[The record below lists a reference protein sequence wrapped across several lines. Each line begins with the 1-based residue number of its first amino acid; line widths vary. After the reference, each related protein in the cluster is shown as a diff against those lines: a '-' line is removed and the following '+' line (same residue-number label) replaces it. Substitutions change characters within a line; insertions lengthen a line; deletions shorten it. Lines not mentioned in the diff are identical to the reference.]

1 MNPLNSLTDRKWGAA
16 ALLAAKLAK
25 VATVTT
31 VVAPVTLVTL
41 VTLGILGTP
50 ARASAQSS
58 SASVQ
63 PPQPPAGTVT
73 LPLAEYNRLLD
84 RSSATIAGREDPPVP
99 AVISRA
105 EIDLR
110 VNNGAARATIGLAGE
125 VFRSGPTDVP
135 LISGGTLIDAQLT
148 SSTSTVTRPPGSAAP
163 RGGAPGGGAA
173 GDDGRTLPLVYTSGR
188 YKAILPG
195 SASFVLALT
204 WGTTTLTEPGRAGLM
219 LPAVHAGSVRAS
231 VDLPGEIADV
241 RMQNGAITTRSVNAG
256 RTRLEMTL
264 DPGKATLVSW
274 SSRETNDQTVRRE
287 VRLLSDAKT
296 ILTIGEA
303 DERLATL
310 FDVTVVQGDPTRFDV
325 RVPAGF
331 ELTSVSGPSVEES
344 TVRDGIVSL
353 TVREPARR
361 RHQFLI
367 TFERSIAG
375 PIETASASASAGAN
389 ASAGAAARV
398 SANTTA
404 SAGPNAGAGDSAGVA
419 ASAAVVAD
427 APGESPS
434 FAQGVPSLRRVPLP
448 WLDGVQRE
456 MGEVAIEGVGTMELA
471 AEEKGALHRI
481 DASELNGTL
490 QTMAREAVLAAF
502 KYQRRTAEAVT
513 VELKVTRFPDSA
525 VLAAVADRA
534 VVTTLVT
541 HQGRALTEVTMT
553 VRNQGQPFMKVGL
566 PQGATLL
573 SAEVAGV
580 SVKPVLGSDGA
591 RVPLLRPGFRPPG
604 GNPNGPS
611 GGGSYQVS
619 FVYLESGEAFAK
631 KGDARLTLARVD
643 LPISL
648 LEWELFLPEGFQV
661 KRFEGDVL
669 PQQLVASTLMPV
681 MSDGV
686 AGVAGGMVGA
696 VDRIY
701 TRLDA
706 AGDKPATNEA
716 VTVEER
722 NRPGAPLAAPP
733 PPQSAAPQQAQS
745 NIGSV
750 NVQNLQRKISGVLPV
765 RIDVP
770 RAGQSHMFVRPVV
783 INEDTTV
790 RFTYRARS

>member
-1 MNPLNSLTDRKWGAA
+1 MNLLPYPTPPCPPRPWHFRGEGGVKCLRHTSLLVLAA
-16 ALLAAKLAK
+16 ALC
-25 VATVTT
+25 
-31 VVAPVTLVTL
+31 APGYVH
-41 VTLGILGTP
+41 
-50 ARASAQSS
+50 AQGP
-58 SASVQ
+58 SASI
-63 PPQPPAGTVT
+63 PGTVT
-73 LPLAEYNRLLD
+73 LTLAEYNRLLD
-84 RSSATIAGREDPPVP
+84 RSSATIAGREDPPMP

-110 VNNGAARATIGLAGE
+110 VNNGAARATIGLTGE

-148 SSTSTVTRPPGSAAP
+148 SSTPTATRPPGSITP
-163 RGGAPGGGAA
+163 RGGAPG
-173 GDDGRTLPLVYTSGR
+173 GDDGRTLPLVYTNGR

-195 SASFVLALT
+195 SASFALALT
-204 WGTTTLTEPGRAGLM
+204 WGTTTLSEPGRAGLM

-231 VDLPGEIADV
+231 LDLPGEIADV
-241 RMQNGAITTRSVNAG
+241 RIQQGAITTRSTAGG
-256 RTRLEMTL
+256 RTRIEMTL

-296 ILTIGEA
+296 VITIGEA
-303 DERLATL
+303 DERIATL

-331 ELTSVSGPSVEES
+331 ELTSVSGPSIEELA
-344 TVRDGIVSL
+344 TRDGVVAL

-367 TFERSIAG
+367 TFERAIGSGATV
-375 PIETASASASAGAN
+375 TAASTVGTVSPVATIPSESASAS
-389 ASAGAAARV
+389 
-398 SANTTA
+398 
-404 SAGPNAGAGDSAGVA
+404 GAGTVSSASG
-419 ASAAVVAD
+419 AST
-427 APGESPS
+427 S
-434 FAQGVPSLRRVPLP
+434 AQGMPSARRVPLP

-471 AEEKGALHRI
+471 AEEKGVLHRI
-481 DASELNGTL
+481 DASELNATL
-490 QTMAREAVLAAF
+490 RTMAREAVLAAF
-502 KYQRRTAEAVT
+502 KYQRRTPDAVA
-513 VELKVTRFPDSA
+513 VDLNVTRFPDSA
-525 VLAAVADRA
+525 VLAAIADRA

-541 HQGRALTEVTMT
+541 HQGRALTEVTMH

-566 PQGATLL
+566 PQGATML

-604 GNPNGPS
+604 SSSTGGAS
-611 GGGSYQVS
+611 GSSYPVS

-681 MSDGV
+681 MPEGI
-686 AGVAGGMVGA
+686 AGGMPGGA
-696 VDRIY
+696 VGGVPGG
-701 TRLDA
+701 A
-706 AGDKPATNEA
+706 VVGGVNEA
-716 VTVEER
+716 VTAARQAAGEKADGADVRFKVEQ
-722 NRPGAPLAAPP
+722 NVPP
-733 PPQSAAPQQAQS
+733 PPPPRPVAPAALAEPAPQS

-770 RAGQSHMFVRPVV
+770 RAGQSYMFVRPVV
-783 INEDTTV
+783 IDEDTTV
-790 RFTYRARS
+790 RFTYRARRS

>member
-1 MNPLNSLTDRKWGAA
+1 
-16 ALLAAKLAK
+16 LLIATM
-25 VATVTT
+25 ATVASLG
-31 VVAPVTLVTL
+31 VPAGVDAQGPLASIQPAP
-41 VTLGILGTP
+41 
-50 ARASAQSS
+50 
-58 SASVQ
+58 
-63 PPQPPAGTVT
+63 GTVT

-105 EIDLR
+105 AIDLR
-110 VNNGAARATIGLAGE
+110 VNNGAARATIGLTGE

-148 SSTSTVTRPPGSAAP
+148 ASTPTVARPPAGATP
-163 RGGAPGGGAA
+163 RGGGQGAQ
-173 GDDGRTLPLVYTSGR
+173 GDDGRVLPLVYANGR

-195 SASFVLALT
+195 SASFTLALT
-204 WGTTTLTEPGRAGLM
+204 WGTTTLAEPGRAGLM

-231 VDLPGEIADV
+231 IDLPGEIADV
-241 RMQNGAITTRSVNAG
+241 RVQQGAITARNVTAG
-256 RTRLEMTL
+256 RTRIEMTL

-274 SSRETNDQTVRRE
+274 SSRETNDQAVRRE

-310 FDVTVVQGDPTRFDV
+310 FDVTVVQGDPTRLDV

-344 TVRDGIVSL
+344 AVREGVVSL

-367 TFERSIAG
+367 AFERSI
-375 PIETASASASAGAN
+375 TAQSVP
-389 ASAGAAARV
+389 AAR
-398 SANTTA
+398 S
-404 SAGPNAGAGDSAGVA
+404 
-419 ASAAVVAD
+419 
-427 APGESPS
+427 
-434 FAQGVPSLRRVPLP
+434 VPLP

-456 MGEVAIEGVGTMELA
+456 MGEVAIEGVGTMELT

-481 DASELNGTL
+481 DASELNATL

-502 KYQRRTAEAVT
+502 KYQRRTADAVA
-513 VELKVTRFPDSA
+513 VDLNVTRFPESA

-541 HQGRALTEVTMT
+541 HQGRALTEITMH

-566 PQGATLL
+566 PPGATLL

-604 GNPNGPS
+604 SGASGVA
-611 GGGSYQVS
+611 GGGSYPVS
-619 FVYLESGEAFAK
+619 FVYLQSGEAYAK

-669 PQQLVASTLMPV
+669 PQQLVASTLQPV
-681 MSDGV
+681 LPEGV
-686 AGVAGGMVGA
+686 IGGMVGGVL
-696 VDRIY
+696 VDRIS
-701 TRLDA
+701 TTISGRQDVT
-706 AGDKPATNEA
+706 GDKRVNES
-716 VTVEER
+716 VTIVE
-722 NRPGAPLAAPP
+722 NNSPAAPP
-733 PPQSAAPQQAQS
+733 PPQVAQAPNA
-745 NIGSV
+745 GSV

-770 RAGQSHMFVRPVV
+770 RAGQSYMFVRPVV
-783 INEDTTV
+783 IDEDTTV

>member
-1 MNPLNSLTDRKWGAA
+1 MNSLADRKWGAA
-16 ALLAAKLAK
+16 ALL
-25 VATVTT
+25 VATV
-31 VVAPVTLVTL
+31 ATL
-41 VTLGILGTP
+41 VTLGTLGTP
-50 ARASAQSS
+50 ARANAQNS
-58 SASVQ
+58 SASIQ
-63 PPQPPAGTVT
+63 PPPGTVT

-84 RSSATIAGREDPPVP
+84 RSTATIAGREDPPVP

-110 VNNGAARATIGLAGE
+110 VNNGAARATIGLTGE

-148 SSTSTVTRPPGSAAP
+148 SSTPTATRPPGSAAP
-163 RGGAPGGGAA
+163 RGGAQ
-173 GDDGRTLPLVYTSGR
+173 GDEGGRTLPLVYANGR

-195 SASFVLALT
+195 SASFTLALT

-231 VDLPGEIADV
+231 IDLPGEIADV
-241 RMQNGAITTRSVNAG
+241 RMQNGAITSRSVNAG
-256 RTRLEMTL
+256 RTRIEMTL

-274 SSRETNDQTVRRE
+274 SSRETNDQAVRRE

-310 FDVTVVQGDPTRFDV
+310 FDVTVVQGDPTRLDV

-331 ELTSVSGPSVEES
+331 ELTSVSGPSVEEAA
-344 TVRDGIVSL
+344 VRDGVVSL

-367 TFERSIAG
+367 TFERAIGSAASVTAASTVDSVSVGASVGASGPASEAPAIAQAV
-375 PIETASASASAGAN
+375 P
-389 ASAGAAARV
+389 AAR
-398 SANTTA
+398 
-404 SAGPNAGAGDSAGVA
+404 
-419 ASAAVVAD
+419 
-427 APGESPS
+427 
-434 FAQGVPSLRRVPLP
+434 QVPLP

-481 DASELNGTL
+481 DASELNATL

-502 KYQRRTAEAVT
+502 KYQRRTPDAVM
-513 VELKVTRFPDSA
+513 VDLKVTRFPESA

-541 HQGRALTEVTMT
+541 HQGRALTEVTMH

-604 GNPNGPS
+604 GGPNGPS

-681 MSDGV
+681 LPDGV
-686 AGVAGGMVGA
+686 IGGVAGGVPGGIA
-696 VDRIY
+696 TTSPRQ
-701 TRLDA
+701 DA
-706 AGDKPATNEA
+706 ARDKPGALNE
-716 VTVEER
+716 TIIVEER
-722 NRPGAPLAAPP
+722 NRPGAPLPP
-733 PPQSAAPQQAQS
+733 PPPPATAQQAQS
-745 NIGSV
+745 NVGSV

-770 RAGQSHMFVRPVV
+770 RAGHSHMFVRPVV
-783 INEDTTV
+783 IDEDTTV

>member
-1 MNPLNSLTDRKWGAA
+1 MNSQVDRKWGASVA
-16 ALLAAKLAK
+16 AIVALVTFATFGTPILAA
-25 VATVTT
+25 
-31 VVAPVTLVTL
+31 
-41 VTLGILGTP
+41 
-50 ARASAQSS
+50 AQGSS
-58 SASVQ
+58 SLSSSSPASIQ
-63 PPQPPAGTVT
+63 PPPGTVT
-73 LPLAEYNRLLD
+73 LSLAEYNRLLD

-110 VNNGAARATIGLAGE
+110 VNNGAARATINLAGE
-125 VFRSGPTDVP
+125 VFRSGPTDVS

-148 SSTSTVTRPPGSAAP
+148 SSTPSATRPPAAGGATP
-163 RGGAPGGGAA
+163 RGGPGGGGPGGGPGGAQNDE
-173 GDDGRTLPLVYTSGR
+173 GGRTLPLVYTSGR

-195 SASFVLALT
+195 SASFLLALT

-231 VDLPGEIADV
+231 IDLPGEIADV
-241 RMQNGAITTRSVNAG
+241 RMQNGAITSRNVTAG

-274 SSRETNDQTVRRE
+274 SSRETNDQAVRRE

-310 FDVTVVQGDPTRFDV
+310 FDVTVVQGDPTRLDV

-344 TVRDGIVSL
+344 AVRDGIVSL

-367 TFERSIAG
+367 TFER
-375 PIETASASASAGAN
+375 PIGSAIDTAN
-389 ASAGAAARV
+389 ARAAAV
-398 SANTTA
+398 TVVAANTAANAAAAA
-404 SAGPNAGAGDSAGVA
+404 SPESGGPSAAAASVTGAPAGVA
-419 ASAAVVAD
+419 GAD
-427 APGESPS
+427 AAGESLSVMQGIPS
-434 FAQGVPSLRRVPLP
+434 SRRVPLP

-481 DASELNGTL
+481 DASELNATL

-513 VELKVTRFPDSA
+513 VDLNVTRFPDSA

-541 HQGRALTEVTMT
+541 HQGRALTEVTMH

-573 SAEVAGV
+573 SAEIAGV

-604 GNPNGPS
+604 GGASGPS
-611 GGGSYQVS
+611 GSYQVS
-619 FVYLESGEAFAK
+619 FVYLESGAAFAK
-631 KGDARLTLARVD
+631 KGDAQLTLARVD

-669 PQQLVASTLMPV
+669 PQQLVAATLQPV
-681 MSDGV
+681 FEGVADGV
-686 AGVAGGMVGA
+686 PGGVVGGMLGRVPTMTAPAERQDDGH
-696 VDRIY
+696 
-701 TRLDA
+701 
-706 AGDKPATNEA
+706 DKARVNEA
-716 VTVEER
+716 ITVVDS
-722 NRPGAPLAAPP
+722 NRPSPP
-733 PPQSAAPQQAQS
+733 PPAPATVQQAQS
-745 NIGSV
+745 NAGSV

-783 INEDTTV
+783 IDEDTTV

>member
-1 MNPLNSLTDRKWGAA
+1 MSANTDRKWSAA
-16 ALLAAKLAK
+16 ALF
-25 VATVTT
+25 VA
-31 VVAPVTLVTL
+31 VAVMS
-41 VTLGILGTP
+41 G
-50 ARASAQSS
+50 ASARV
-58 SASVQ
+58 SAQGATSIQ
-63 PPQPPAGTVT
+63 PPPGTVT

-110 VNNGAARATIGLAGE
+110 VNNGAARATIGLTGE

-148 SSTSTVTRPPGSAAP
+148 ASTSTIAR
-163 RGGAPGGGAA
+163 APGGATPRGAA
-173 GDDGRTLPLVYTSGR
+173 PGDDGGRTLPLVYAGGR

-195 SASFVLALT
+195 SASFTLALT
-204 WGTTTLTEPGRAGLM
+204 WGTTTLSEPGRAGLM
-219 LPAVHAGSVRAS
+219 LPAVHAGSVRAAI
-231 VDLPGEIADV
+231 DLPGEIADV
-241 RMQNGAITTRSVNAG
+241 RMQQGAITARSVTAG
-256 RTRLEMTL
+256 RTRIEMTL

-274 SSRETNDQTVRRE
+274 SSRETNDQAVRRE

-310 FDVTVVQGDPTRFDV
+310 FDVTVVQGDPTRLDV

-344 TVRDGIVSL
+344 TIRDGVISL

-367 TFERSIAG
+367 TFERAL
-375 PIETASASASAGAN
+375 ASAGETVT
-389 ASAGAAARV
+389 AS
-398 SANTTA
+398 TTA
-404 SAGPNAGAGDSAGVA
+404 SAT
-419 ASAAVVAD
+419 ASATASSASSSTL
-427 APGESPS
+427 AP
-434 FAQGVPSLRRVPLP
+434 GVPSARRVPLP

-456 MGEVAIEGVGTMELA
+456 MGEVAIEGVGTMELV

-481 DASELNGTL
+481 DASELNQTL

-502 KYQRRTAEAVT
+502 KYQRRTGEAVT
-513 VELKVTRFPDSA
+513 VELNVTRFPESA

-534 VVTTLVT
+534 IVTTLVT
-541 HQGRALTEVTMT
+541 HQGRALTEVTMH

-604 GNPNGPS
+604 GGASGTS
-611 GGGSYQVS
+611 GGGSYPVS
-619 FVYLESGEAFAK
+619 FVYLESGAAFAK

-643 LPISL
+643 LAISL

-681 MSDGV
+681 MPE
-686 AGVAGGMVGA
+686 GVAGGVPGGVVGGVAGGA
-696 VDRIY
+696 VPGDAAAMIIRQ
-701 TRLDA
+701 DA
-706 AGDKPATNEA
+706 AGQKPLPQVAETVA
-716 VTVEER
+716 V
-722 NRPGAPLAAPP
+722 A
-733 PPQSAAPQQAQS
+733 AAPQV
-745 NIGSV
+745 NTGSV

-770 RAGQSHMFVRPVV
+770 RAGHSYLFVRPVV
-783 INEDTTV
+783 IDEDTTV
-790 RFTYRARS
+790 RFSYRARS

>member
-1 MNPLNSLTDRKWGAA
+1 MKSQTQADRKRSGVACTP
-16 ALLAAKLAK
+16 ALLVALA
-25 VATVTT
+25 VMSG
-31 VVAPVTLVTL
+31 AP
-41 VTLGILGTP
+41 
-50 ARASAQSS
+50 ASVHAQGS
-58 SASVQ
+58 SASIQ
-63 PPQPPAGTVT
+63 PPPGTVT

-110 VNNGAARATIGLAGE
+110 VNNGAARATIGLTGE

-148 SSTSTVTRPPGSAAP
+148 SSTPTATRPPGSTTP
-163 RGGAPGGGAA
+163 RGGAQ
-173 GDDGRTLPLVYTSGR
+173 GDDGGRTLPLVYTSGR

-195 SASFVLALT
+195 SASFTLALT

-231 VDLPGEIADV
+231 IDLPGEIADV
-241 RMQNGAITTRSVNAG
+241 RMQNGAITSRGVNAG

-274 SSRETNDQTVRRE
+274 SSRETNDQAVRRE

-303 DERLATL
+303 EERLATL
-310 FDVTVVQGDPTRFDV
+310 FDVTVVQGDPTRLDV

-344 TVRDGIVSL
+344 AVRDGVVSL

-367 TFERSIAG
+367 TFERAIGSAASVTAASTVDSFTVGASG
-375 PIETASASASAGAN
+375 PASGGVSGTAS
-389 ASAGAAARV
+389 GAA
-398 SANTTA
+398 SEA
-404 SAGPNAGAGDSAGVA
+404 STI
-419 ASAAVVAD
+419 
-427 APGESPS
+427 
-434 FAQGVPSLRRVPLP
+434 AQAVPSSRRVPLP

-481 DASELNGTL
+481 DASELNATL

-502 KYQRRTAEAVT
+502 KYQRRTGEAVT
-513 VELKVTRFPDSA
+513 VDLNVTRFPESA

-541 HQGRALTEVTMT
+541 HQGRALTEVTMH

-604 GNPNGPS
+604 GRPNGPS

-669 PQQLVASTLMPV
+669 PQQLVASTLQPV
-681 MSDGV
+681 LPEGV
-686 AGVAGGMVGA
+686 VGGMVGA
-696 VDRIY
+696 VDRV
-701 TRLDA
+701 TMSPRQDVPGEKSAL
-706 AGDKPATNEA
+706 NE
-716 VTVEER
+716 TIIIEDR
-722 NRPGAPLAAPP
+722 NRNAPP
-733 PPQSAAPQQAQS
+733 PPPPATAQQAQS
-745 NIGSV
+745 NVGSV

-783 INEDTTV
+783 IDEDTTV